1 MTLVRIEFKSMKVR
15 EVFRSKDVRNSLE
28 TVRAEIQIFEIL
40 QILEVRVKFSK
51 SVSTDCKSLE
61 VSELRDMLSGAETA
75 KEMIGIGI
83 NYNFLSSSKILNL
96 ERNFLDGLE
105 HKELYRSYTSLV
117 RTVLPHRHIGPMLH
131 SFRCLPLCE
140 HIQAT
145 AYCKQGKRVTG
156 RSSDRNRKSRLLNH
170 LQSIMSAH
178 LYILG
183 RFKHDICN
191 SLYVTGIDLPVEA
204 YLGYT
209 RSGSSVKGQIGL
221 FIRQP
226 FIRSFRKNYIEIHV
240 GSYIHFKISGLVS
253 RIIRYIYL
261 RLIEDDLIF
270 KSILNDCKVSF
281 FLSIK
286 ILDTH

>member
-1 MTLVRIEFKSMKVR
+1 MEIIYGQSQSIKVIPFKYSLRKFRFINESSDIFSDIIAKVIYGMTLVRIEFKSMKVR

-131 SFRCLPLCE
+131 SF
-140 HIQAT
+140 
-145 AYCKQGKRVTG
+145 
-156 RSSDRNRKSRLLNH
+156 
-170 LQSIMSAH
+170 
-178 LYILG
+178 
-183 RFKHDICN
+183 
-191 SLYVTGIDLPVEA
+191 
-204 YLGYT
+204 
-209 RSGSSVKGQIGL
+209 
-221 FIRQP
+221 
-226 FIRSFRKNYIEIHV
+226 
-240 GSYIHFKISGLVS
+240 
-253 RIIRYIYL
+253 
-261 RLIEDDLIF
+261 
-270 KSILNDCKVSF
+270 
-281 FLSIK
+281 
-286 ILDTH
+286 